1 MAALEPPCARAD
13 TACVRLLAS
22 VRTRLRSQAGFGL
35 LELLISMTLLNVAIL
50 ALVAAFNSGAIA
62 LQRASRTSTAA
73 ALADT
78 QMERYRA
85 LTYAAIA
92 LSDTA
97 VASTDTLYRNDAVLG
112 GNVANDITTS
122 TGCTASPLPNEC
134 NPSRIATGA
143 DRKSYRVD
151 TYITSRTPTNGRAE
165 KLVTIVV
172 RRGSAP
178 YGTLAREQSA
188 FDLATGS

>member
-1 MAALEPPCARAD
+1 M
-13 TACVRLLAS
+13 RLLAS
-22 VRTRLRSQAGFGL
+22 VPTRLRSQAGFGL
-35 LELLISMTLLNVAIL
+35 LELLISMTLLNIAIL

-85 LTYAAIA
+85 LTYAAIE
-92 LSDTA
+92 LSSTA
-97 VASTDTLYRNDAVLG
+97 VGATDTLYRNDAVLG

-122 TGCTASPLPNEC
+122 TGCTASPLPIEC

-143 DRKSYRVD
+143 DRHSYRVD
-151 TYITSRTPTNGRAE
+151 TYVTARTPTNGRTE
-165 KLVTIVV
+165 KLVTVV
-172 RRGSAP
+172 IRQGRAP
-178 YGTLAREQSA
+178 YSTLARQQSV
-188 FDLATGS
+188 FDLSTGS

>member
-1 MAALEPPCARAD
+1 MAALEPPRARAD
-13 TACVRLLAS
+13 TGCVRLPAS

-35 LELLISMTLLNVAIL
+35 LELLISMTLLNIAIL

-92 LSDTA
+92 LSSSA
-97 VASTDTLYRNDAVLG
+97 VATTDTLYRNDAVLG
-112 GNVANDITTS
+112 GNIANDLTTS

-143 DRKSYRVD
+143 DRHSYRVD
-151 TYITSRTPTNGRAE
+151 TYITARTPTNGRTE

-172 RRGSAP
+172 RRGTAP
-178 YGTLAREQSA
+178 YSTLARQQSA
-188 FDLATGS
+188 FDLSTGS